1 MAERDDRNW
10 AALGEAI
17 RARRREL
24 GIHTQTAA
32 AQRAGIDLNTWN
44 KAERGRSVGGR
55 GLQAIAK
62 LLEWDP
68 GMPHAILTRAEAPEA
83 AVPGVGD
90 ARTPAL
96 AVIPMSTSMAVS
108 GAILRALAV
117 AWEREN
123 GQALVAADMCTESTP
138 WGPAIVVRDPHAT
151 EETGDA

>member
-1 MAERDDRNW
+1 MSDRDDRNW

-32 AQRAGIDLNTWN
+32 AQRAGIDINTWN

-55 GLQAIAK
+55 GLQAIAE

-68 GMPHAILTRAEAPEA
+68 GVPHAILTRADAPEA
-83 AVPGVGD
+83 AASGVGD
-90 ARTPAL
+90 ARTPPL
-96 AVIPMSTSMAVS
+96 VVIPLSTSMAVS
-108 GAILRALAV
+108 GAILRALAM
-117 AWEREN
+117 AWEHEN

-138 WGPAIVVRDPHAT
+138 WGPAIVVHAPQAPDS
-151 EETGDA
+151 EDAT